1 MQNPEKPDYP
11 YDAFLNKAQQ
21 EIAPKI
27 EALLIGL
34 TVKEAQELLHFVR
47 KAVEH
52 TKIS

>member
-1 MQNPEKPDYP
+1 MQIPENPDYP
-11 YDAFLNKAQQ
+11 YVYLNPTQQ

-34 TVKEAQELLHFVR
+34 TIKEANDLLYTVR
-47 KAVEH
+47 KAIEN